1 MVHTSAFNR
10 ISQLEASKGGKN
22 PNATLPSGGKR
33 KSEVLKQAG
42 LSTSVTQR
50 CETIAGIPI
59 EKFEERIAEIKVRA
73 ARRIGEITR
82 ELDKTHGNRY
92 VESAPDAPSKKEVLK
107 QAGISKEEASR
118 CERIAS
124 LVRRT
129 KQNPHGKLPST
140 GKFKTEVLKK
150 AGISTQDAGLA
161 KLAASLKQQITKD
174 LDQYFPALGSTR
186 VKH

>member
-33 KSEVLKQAG
+33 KSEVLK
-42 LSTSVTQR
+42 
-50 CETIAGIPI
+50 E
-59 EKFEERIAEIKVRA
+59 
-73 ARRIGEITR
+73 
-82 ELDKTHGNRY
+82 
-92 VESAPDAPSKKEVLK
+92 
-107 QAGISKEEASR
+107 
-118 CERIAS
+118 
-124 LVRRT
+124 
-129 KQNPHGKLPST
+129 
-140 GKFKTEVLKK
+140 